1 MSMLTALRRR
11 SRSRFRGR
19 RNQASLR
26 LWRGGRRWAWPAA
39 LIIIAL
45 LVLAD
50 RNGWLLVRQVD
61 DLTTYHGVTARVT
74 RIIDGDTLEVDLY
87 DALNRTPSTRIRLW
101 GIDCPEIG
109 RFGESDQP
117 WSREATTLASSL
129 LNDRSVR
136 LFLEP
141 HQQRDSFA
149 RVLAHVEVADDRRS
163 LSEALLEGGFAKADD
178 RWAHSRLTRYAQIEN
193 LARRRAVGMWSKTK

>member
-1 MSMLTALRRR
+1 MFVPRRR
-11 SRSRFRGR
+11 SRR
-19 RNQASLR
+19 RNFASLR
-26 LWRGGRRWAWPAA
+26 LNRRWAWPAA
-39 LIIIAL
+39 LVIIAL

-87 DALNRTPSTRIRLW
+87 DALNRRPSTSIRLW

-117 WSREATTLASSL
+117 WAREATALASAL
-129 LNDRSVR
+129 LNNQSVR

-149 RVLAHVEVADDRRS
+149 RVLAHVELANDRRS
-163 LSEALLEGGFAKADD
+163 LSETLLEEGLATADD
-178 RWAHSRLTRYAQIEN
+178 RWPHSRLTRYAQIEN
-193 LARRRAVGMWSKTK
+193 LARRREVGMWTKQR